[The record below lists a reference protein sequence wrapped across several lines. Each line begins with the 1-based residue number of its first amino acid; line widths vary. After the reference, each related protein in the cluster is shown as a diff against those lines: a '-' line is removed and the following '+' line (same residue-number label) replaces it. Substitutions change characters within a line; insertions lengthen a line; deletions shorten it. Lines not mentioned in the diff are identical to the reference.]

1 MKKSKSFK
9 IFVSVLIVLVLS
21 FNMMG
26 CSKPADEADSSGDA
40 APAVEGFSWDMA
52 SGSTIK
58 VMFNQHPYAEAII
71 KKIPEFTEETG
82 IEVEYSL
89 TPEENYFDKLTIAL
103 NSRSGDPDLF
113 MTGAYQIWEY
123 APAGYTANLDQF
135 LDDPNMVD
143 SGYNVG
149 DFYEG
154 IIGGLR
160 WNLKAGHKIGSG
172 PLWAL
177 PLGFESNVLAYNKRV
192 FDEKGLKPP
201 TTMEELFDVC
211 EQLKE
216 FEGPGT
222 YPLAIRGA
230 RNWGTIHPGYMTTY
244 SNYGAVDFTIEDGK
258 LISQVN
264 SPEAVSMTEMW
275 VDLIEVGGA
284 PSWSS
289 YTWYQAGAD
298 FGAGKAAML
307 FDATCNGYFQN
318 PEGASEEAGN
328 LAWVAPPLPEGKSEI
343 NSNLW
348 TWSMAINEASKNKT
362 AAWLFLQ
369 YFTSADYQKW
379 SITEG
384 NCVDPPRKSVFES
397 QEVQDVLARNTGYIE
412 AFNATVPGTTI
423 QFTPQPHFFQ
433 TTTEWAATLQDIVAG
448 KYDSVQDG
456 MDQLK
461 DKMDQ
466 IVEDVEAE

>member
-1 MKKSKSFK
+1 MKKSKGLKFLA
-9 IFVSVLIVLVLS
+9 VALCVLLLATSMI
-21 FNMMG
+21 G
-26 CSKPADEADSSGDA
+26 CGAKSEDSNDNGASAD
-40 APAVEGFSWDMA
+40 GFSWDMA
-52 SGSTIK
+52 SGAKLKI
-58 VMFNQHPYAEAII
+58 MFNQHPYAEAII
-71 KKIPEFTEETG
+71 KKIPDFTEKTG

-113 MTGAYQIWEY
+113 MSGAYQLWEY
-123 APAGYTANLDQF
+123 APAGYVADLDQF
-135 LDDPNMVD
+135 LNDPNMVD
-143 SGYNVG
+143 PSYNVG

-160 WNLKAGHKIGSG
+160 WDLKAGHKTGSG

-192 FDEKGLKPP
+192 FDELGLTPP
-201 TTMEELFDVC
+201 TTMEELLAVC
-211 EQLKE
+211 KELKN
-216 FEGPGT
+216 FGGPGT

-264 SPEAVSMTEMW
+264 SPESVAMTEMW
-275 VDLIEVGGA
+275 VKLIKEGGA

-328 LAWVAPPLPEGKSEI
+328 LAWVAPPLPEGKTEI
-343 NSNLW
+343 NANLW
-348 TWSMAINEASKNKT
+348 TWSMAINDASKNKT

-369 YFTSADYQKW
+369 YFTTAEYQKW
-379 SITEG
+379 SIVEG
-384 NCVDPPRKSVFES
+384 NAVDPPRKSVFES
-397 QEVQDVLARNTGYIE
+397 PEVQAVLARNTGYVE
-412 AFNATVPGTTI
+412 TFNATVPGTTI

-448 KYDSVQDG
+448 KYSSVQDA

-461 DKMDQ
+461 SKMDK

>member
-1 MKKSKSFK
+1 MKKSKALKLTAIALMVLLLATGIIGCGGSNDTGGGDE
-9 IFVSVLIVLVLS
+9 VSV
-21 FNMMG
+21 
-26 CSKPADEADSSGDA
+26 D
-40 APAVEGFSWDMA
+40 GFSWDMA
-52 SGSTIK
+52 SGAKLK

-71 KKIPEFTEETG
+71 KKLPEFTSATG

-103 NSRSGDPDLF
+103 NSRSGDPDLY
-113 MTGAYQIWEY
+113 MSGAYQLWEY
-123 APAGYTANLDQF
+123 APAGYVMDLDQF
-135 LDDPNMVD
+135 LNDPNMMD
-143 SGYNVG
+143 PNYNVG

-154 IIGGLR
+154 IIGSLR
-160 WNLKAGHKIGSG
+160 WDLKAGHKTGTG

-192 FDEKGLKPP
+192 FDELGLEPP
-201 TTMEELFDVC
+201 STMEDLLAIMPK
-211 EQLKE
+211 LKN
-216 FEGPGT
+216 FGGPGT

-258 LISQVN
+258 LVSQVN
-264 SPEAVSMTEMW
+264 SPEAVEMTEMW
-275 VDLIEVGGA
+275 VKLIKEGGA

-328 LAWVAPPLPEGKSEI
+328 LAWVAPPLPNGMTEI
-343 NSNLW
+343 NANMW
-348 TWSMAINEASKNKT
+348 TWSMAINEATKNKT

-369 YFTSADYQKW
+369 YFTTAEYQKW
-379 SITEG
+379 SIVEG
-384 NCVDPPRKSVFES
+384 NAVDPPRKSVFES

-412 AFNATVPGTTI
+412 TFNATVPGTTI
-423 QFTPQPHFFQ
+423 QFTPQPHFFE

-448 KYDSVQDG
+448 KYSSVQDA
-456 MDQLK
+456 MDKLK
-461 DKMDQ
+461 VKMDKV
-466 IVEDVEAE
+466 VEDVEAE